1 MYAKFARFFRLWIPS
16 LFLPDDHHGDEGDD
30 DSDVQLAMRVMG
42 EQRWN
47 EIDKENVSI
56 S

>member
-1 MYAKFARFFRLWIPS
+1 MQNLRVFSVSGPPHSFH
-16 LFLPDDHHGDEGDD
+16 HHGDEGDD
-30 DSDVQLAMRVMG
+30 DSDTQLAMRMMG

-47 EIDKENVSI
+47 EIDKENVFI